1 MCGRDSSRNDEP
13 TEYVASVGRISEWN
27 INCHTMQVSFLLPH
41 IVSIPTM
48 TTGGPLTWAFKDE
61 RDSVPIVSSSEG
73 NSVIIA
79 STLEDLV
86 HALKDRKEGRGD
98 T

>member
-1 MCGRDSSRNDEP
+1 
-13 TEYVASVGRISEWN
+13 
-27 INCHTMQVSFLLPH
+27 
-41 IVSIPTM
+41 M
-48 TTGGPLTWAFKDE
+48 TTGGSLTWAFKDE

-86 HALKDRKEGRGD
+86 HALKDRKEGRGVTYYFRRDREGD
-98 T
+98 TTYEKIELIYAFGRNLTKSVASTSLSFS